1 MLVSRKL
8 HQAEEKTKLDIAVSE
23 DQRELFFGRCG
34 RLRNFRKIVTRTVEN
49 EESAEI
55 QSKNLFVFIVETD
68 PVLRAEVSQLCQLLE
83 FLGTAA

>member
-34 RLRNFRKIVTRTVEN
+34 RCRQV
-49 EESAEI
+49 
-55 QSKNLFVFIVETD
+55 
-68 PVLRAEVSQLCQLLE
+68 
-83 FLGTAA
+83 

>member
-23 DQRELFFGRCG
+23 DQREL
-34 RLRNFRKIVTRTVEN
+34 LRNFRKIVTRTVEN